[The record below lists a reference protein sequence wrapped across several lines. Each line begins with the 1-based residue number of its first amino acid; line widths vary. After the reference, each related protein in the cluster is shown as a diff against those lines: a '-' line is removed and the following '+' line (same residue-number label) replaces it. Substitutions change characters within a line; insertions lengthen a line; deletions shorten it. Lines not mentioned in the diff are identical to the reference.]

1 MFATFTVLAPMHRGK
16 IFFVVKQGN
25 NSVKTGVLCWV
36 QPKVQCKTWDG
47 QDVARVAQGF
57 GTPPGGL
64 PSAGLVWAECIS
76 FPVFFSNFPFTLSL
90 YFYFSIYLFYLL
102 LLFFSFCWWL
112 LLQSTVEGR
121 NPIHFELLG
130 CKQLIVFI

>member
-64 PSAGLVWAECIS
+64 PSAGLGWAECIS
-76 FPVFFSNFPFTLSL
+76 FPVFFPIFLSHYL
-90 YFYFSIYLFYLL
+90 FIFIFLFIYLYLFIIIIFLIL
-102 LLFFSFCWWL
+102 LVVASPVD
-112 LLQSTVEGR
+112 SGR
-121 NPIHFELLG
+121 A
-130 CKQLIVFI
+130 